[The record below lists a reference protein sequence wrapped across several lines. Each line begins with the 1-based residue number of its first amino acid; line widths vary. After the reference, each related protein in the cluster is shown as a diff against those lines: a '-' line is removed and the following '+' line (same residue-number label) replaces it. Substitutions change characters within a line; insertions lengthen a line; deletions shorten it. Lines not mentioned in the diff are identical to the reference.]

1 MAGSTVTEDKRP
13 DQIQPLQASPA
24 AEKSDGQTPKFNY
37 FTILFY
43 LLVDAMQTRQDTVLT
58 QSKVLEAN
66 SAAQQKLNKENAQ
79 IKFSILPEGA
89 KNPTI
94 NRVQDQ
100 NQQYAASREDIQN
113 SLITCRQTAQVEMT
127 QTTTNVNL
135 LQQDASEDSGW
146 LKTLNTIFQVINEL
160 TKR

>member
-1 MAGSTVTEDKRP
+1 MPGSTVTKDKNP

-24 AEKSDGQTPKFNY
+24 ATKSEGGTPKFNY

-66 SAAQQKLNKENAQ
+66 SAAQNKLNKENAQ

-89 KNPTI
+89 NNPTI

-113 SLITCRQTAQVEMT
+113 ALITCRQTAQVEMT
-127 QTTTNVNL
+127 QTTTNVNI